1 MASKKNRVDYSSI
14 SAAVVHGDRLDEL
27 RAIHRKLAKV
37 MDDDKTLAR
46 DIASV
51 SRRQLEV
58 SREIAELEAEMLA
71 TEEAEAEVSNDN
83 VVDAES
89 TFRPEAI

>member
-1 MASKKNRVDYSSI
+1 MDYSSI
-14 SAAVVHGDRLDEL
+14 SAAIAHGDRLDEL
-27 RAIHRKLAKV
+27 RAIHRRLAKV
-37 MDDDKTLAR
+37 LDDPKTLAR

-58 SREIAELEAEMLA
+58 SREIAELVAEQEAA
-71 TEEAEAEVSNDN
+71 EEVEVSNEN

>member
-1 MASKKNRVDYSSI
+1 MASKKDRIDYSSI
-14 SAAVVHGDRLDEL
+14 SAAVAHGDRLDEL
-27 RAIHRKLAKV
+27 RAIHRRLALV
-37 MDDDKTLAR
+37 MDDEKTLAR

-58 SREIAELEAEMLA
+58 SREIAELVAEYEAA
-71 TEEAEAEVSNDN
+71 EEVEVSNEN

>member
-1 MASKKNRVDYSSI
+1 MADKKKRVDYSSI
-14 SAAVVHGDRLDEL
+14 SAAIAHGDRLDEL
-27 RAIHRKLAKV
+27 RAIHRRLAEV
-37 MDDDKTLAR
+37 LDNPKTLAR

-58 SREIAELEAEMLA
+58 SREIAELVAEQEAA
-71 TEEAEAEVSNDN
+71 EEVEVSNEN

>member
-1 MASKKNRVDYSSI
+1 MADKKKRVDYSSI
-14 SAAVVHGDRLDEL
+14 SAAIAHGDRLDEL
-27 RAIHRKLAKV
+27 RAIHRRLAKV
-37 MDDDKTLAR
+37 LDDPKTLAR

-58 SREIAELEAEMLA
+58 SREIAELVAEQEAA
-71 TEEAEAEVSNDN
+71 EEVEVSNEN

>member
-1 MASKKNRVDYSSI
+1 MATKKERIDYSSI

-37 MDDDKTLAR
+37 MDDEKTLAR

-58 SREIAELEAEMLA
+58 SREIAELETEMLA
-71 TEEAEAEVSNDN
+71 AEEVEVSNEN
-83 VVDAES
+83 VVNAKS

>member
-1 MASKKNRVDYSSI
+1 MASKKDRVDYSSI
-14 SAAVVHGDRLDEL
+14 SAAVAHGDRLDEL
-27 RAIHRKLAKV
+27 RAIHRRLARV
-37 MDDDKTLAR
+37 MDDEKTLAR

-58 SREIAELEAEMLA
+58 SREIAELEAELLA
-71 TEEAEAEVSNDN
+71 AEEAEVEVSNDN

>member
-1 MASKKNRVDYSSI
+1 MASKKDRVDYSSI
-14 SAAVVHGDRLDEL
+14 SAAVAHGDRLDEL
-27 RAIHRKLAKV
+27 RAIHRRLARV
-37 MDDDKTLAR
+37 MDDEKTLAR

-58 SREIAELEAEMLA
+58 SREIAELETELA
-71 TEEAEAEVSNDN
+71 AVEEAEAEVSNEN
-83 VVDAES
+83 VVNAES

>member
-1 MASKKNRVDYSSI
+1 MAKKKDRVDYSSI
-14 SAAVVHGDRLDEL
+14 SAAVAHGDRLDEL
-27 RAIHRKLAKV
+27 RAIHRRLAKV
-37 MDDDKTLAR
+37 MDDPKTLAR

-58 SREIAELEAEMLA
+58 SREIAEMVAELDA
-71 TEEAEAEVSNDN
+71 AEEVEVSNDN
-83 VVDAES
+83 VVNAES

>member
-1 MASKKNRVDYSSI
+1 MAKKKDRVDYASI
-14 SAAVVHGDRLDEL
+14 SAAVAHGDRLDEL
-27 RAIHRKLAKV
+27 RAIHRRLAKV
-37 MDDDKTLAR
+37 MDDPKTLAR

-58 SREIAELEAEMLA
+58 SREIAKLVAEFEAA
-71 TEEAEAEVSNDN
+71 EEVEVINEN

>member
-1 MASKKNRVDYSSI
+1 MTKKKDRVGYASI
-14 SAAVVHGDRLDEL
+14 SAAVAHGDRLDEL
-27 RAIHRKLAKV
+27 RAIHRRLAKV
-37 MDDDKTLAR
+37 MDDPKTLAR

-58 SREIAELEAEMLA
+58 SREIAEMVAELDA
-71 TEEAEAEVSNDN
+71 AEEVEVSNDN
-83 VVDAES
+83 VVNAES

>member
-1 MASKKNRVDYSSI
+1 MADKKKRVDYSSI
-14 SAAVVHGDRLDEL
+14 SAAIAHGDRLDEL
-27 RAIHRKLAKV
+27 RAIHRRLAKV

-58 SREIAELEAEMLA
+58 SREIAELEAELTA
-71 TEEAEAEVSNDN
+71 AEEVEVSNEN